1 MSLTRPLTWTLSMLL
16 LAVAALALSRVGAAA
31 PLQSVF
37 GHLFSPA
44 EGAVHAVFAPVGDF
58 IANAGSY
65 GQLRQDNRD
74 LRAQNERLQT
84 SLTQLQEQQ
93 AQQTQNTA
101 LQQSAQLFPNADFV
115 QANVIARGPGNI
127 HDTVEL
133 DKGSSD
139 GIQSG
144 MVVVGKGGALLG
156 TVYQANGGSSW
167 VRLITDPDSD
177 VNAVDQQSRTTA
189 IISGA
194 LQHRLQMQFVQVN
207 QDVQA
212 GDTVITSG
220 LGGNYP
226 KDLLIGRVSKV
237 TGGSNDLF
245 KTISVNPAV
254 QPDTLEGVLVMT
266 SFLPSR
272 PGTGQ

>member
-1 MSLTRPLTWTLSMLL
+1 MSMSRPLTWTLSMLL
-16 LAVAALALSRVGAAA
+16 LAAAALGLSRVGAAG

-37 GHLFSPA
+37 GRVFSPA
-44 EGAVHAVFAPVGDF
+44 EGAVHAVFSPVADF

-84 SLTQLQEQQ
+84 QVTQLQEQQ
-93 AQQTQNTA
+93 TQQAQTAA
-101 LQQSAQLFPNADFV
+101 LQQAAQMFPNADFV
-115 QANVIARGPGNI
+115 NASVIARGPDNI

-133 DKGSSD
+133 DKGSSN
-139 GIQSG
+139 GIQAG
-144 MVVVGKGGALLG
+144 MVVVGKGGALVG
-156 TVYQANGGSSW
+156 TVDKAFGGNCW

-177 VNAVDQQSRTTA
+177 VNAVVQESRVPG
-189 IISGA
+189 IVSGA
-194 LQHRLQMQFVQVN
+194 LQHGLQVQFVKQD

-226 KDLLIGRVSKV
+226 KDLLIGRISKV
-237 TGGSNDLF
+237 SGGSNDLF
-245 KTISVNPAV
+245 KTISVDPAV
-254 QPDTLEGVLVMT
+254 RPDTLEGVLVMT
-266 SFLPSR
+266 SFVPARAGGGS
-272 PGTGQ
+272 